1 MKSLISIIH
10 DNYLAAMNPLNK
22 GISTTRNQNFEK
34 SDRFIEVGNQLEARI
49 ELDGNK
55 LSEHY
60 KIKPRNDTRFF
71 NNTKWNL
78 YRVDKDSNQLGP
90 YDSIEKAIW
99 GCIKDDGYYE
109 GNFANEY
116 YGPDGQKY
124 NGDDLYKKYYDQYK
138 DKVKEQTYYKDE
150 TFGDQFGR
158 DATPQ
163 DMESEEFICAK
174 RISDI
179 KNYIF
184 NVTLYSDKYYF
195 KSYSRSSRE
204 EMLKIVDQDE
214 NQSTSSNLTIDQ
226 IANYIRNQGINV
238 NIE

>member
-1 MKSLISIIH
+1 
-10 DNYLAAMNPLNK
+10 
-22 GISTTRNQNFEK
+22 
-34 SDRFIEVGNQLEARI
+34 
-49 ELDGNK
+49 
-55 LSEHY
+55 
-60 KIKPRNDTRFF
+60 
-71 NNTKWNL
+71 
-78 YRVDKDSNQLGP
+78 
-90 YDSIEKAIW
+90 
-99 GCIKDDGYYE
+99 
-109 GNFANEY
+109 
-116 YGPDGQKY
+116 
-124 NGDDLYKKYYDQYK
+124 
-138 DKVKEQTYYKDE
+138 
-150 TFGDQFGR
+150 
-158 DATPQ
+158 
-163 DMESEEFICAK
+163 MESEEFICAK